1 MISLTV
7 KITAEGRLSERLVE
21 VEEGLTYEDL
31 LDILNINP
39 ETVVILKDG
48 NPVPVDDVLEAGG
61 VEVIRVVSSG

>member
-1 MISLTV
+1 MIALTV
-7 KITAEGRLSERLVE
+7 KITTEGRLSERLVE

-48 NPVPVDDVLEAGG
+48 NPVPVDDVLEAGS

>member
-31 LDILNINP
+31 LDLLNINP

>member
-1 MISLTV
+1 MIYLTV

>member
-1 MISLTV
+1 MIALTV

-21 VEEGLTYEDL
+21 VEEGLAYEDL

>member
-1 MISLTV
+1 MIALTV

>member
-1 MISLTV
+1 LIYLTV

>member
-1 MISLTV
+1 LISLNV
-7 KITAEGRLSERLVE
+7 KITAEGCLSERLVE
-21 VEEGLTYEDL
+21 VEEGLTYGDL

-48 NPVPVDDVLEAGG
+48 NPVPVDDVLEAGD

>member
-39 ETVVILKDG
+39 ETIVILNDG

>member
-61 VEVIRVVSSG
+61 VEVIRIVSSG

>member
-1 MISLTV
+1 MISLNV
-7 KITAEGRLSERLVE
+7 KITAEGCLSERLVE
-21 VEEGLTYEDL
+21 VEEGLTYGDL

-48 NPVPVDDVLEAGG
+48 NPVPVDDVLEAGD

>member
-1 MISLTV
+1 MIALTV

-48 NPVPVDDVLEAGG
+48 NPVPVDDVLEAGS
-61 VEVIRVVSSG
+61 VEVIRIVSSG

>member
-21 VEEGLTYEDL
+21 VEEGLTYDDL

-48 NPVPVDDVLEAGG
+48 NPVPVDDVLDAGG

>member
-1 MISLTV
+1 MIALTV

-31 LDILNINP
+31 LDILKINP

-48 NPVPVDDVLEAGG
+48 NPVPVDDVLEAGS

>member
-39 ETVVILKDG
+39 ETIVILKDG

>member
-1 MISLTV
+1 LISLTV
-7 KITAEGRLSERLVE
+7 KITAEGRLSKRLVE
-21 VEEGLTYEDL
+21 VEEGLTYGDL

-39 ETVVILKDG
+39 ETVVILKDS

>member
-21 VEEGLTYEDL
+21 VEEGLAYEDL

-39 ETVVILKDG
+39 EPVVILKDG

>member
-1 MISLTV
+1 MIALTV

-39 ETVVILKDG
+39 ETVVILNDG

-61 VEVIRVVSSG
+61 VEVIRVVSTG

>member
-1 MISLTV
+1 MIALTV

-48 NPVPVDDVLEAGG
+48 NPVPADDVLEAGS
-61 VEVIRVVSSG
+61 VEVIRIVSSG

>member
-39 ETVVILKDG
+39 ETVVILNDG

>member
-1 MISLTV
+1 LISLTV